1 MRPYTPPGAGNA
13 TAVAAGGL
21 PDFRCFDPPA
31 DPPHAIRHWR
41 NRHLWTLPASQHR
54 GTDLIASDAE
64 PEQVLGGKLA
74 HWVLD
79 KAIEDEDVTLYAC
92 EPAGWRR
99 VGTARTDD
107 DGRFA
112 LRLHGDDRLAI
123 GMRDIYAA
131 APDGDDF
138 RFVAYVAPVGTPVVV
153 TDIDGTLTHSEGA
166 FPKSIILGSDVRAQP
181 SSAASLRA
189 AADAGYQLVY
199 LTARGERFT
208 DATRRWLVEQ
218 GFPRGPLRL
227 GRPMFV
233 RPGEPVVEYKWNAIV
248 ALRQRFSV
256 AAGIGNRASDVEAYR
271 LAGLPARR
279 TFIKLP
285 EFSRELEHALE
296 QHRAIGFPH
305 YGPLPLP
312 RVTASSDPIPR
323 RAARDR
329 LSSSTASPP

>member
-1 MRPYTPPGAGNA
+1 MRFLLALAFAGCAYGSAVRRYTPPGEGNA

-21 PDFRCFDPPA
+21 QDFRCFDAPA
-31 DPPHAIRHWR
+31 DPPRGIRHWG
-41 NRHLWTLPASQHR
+41 NRHLWTVTDSQHR

-92 EPAGWRR
+92 ERSGWRL

-112 LRLHGDDRLAI
+112 LRLRGDKRLAI

-138 RFVAYVAPVGTPVVV
+138 RFLAYVAPVGTQIVVS
-153 TDIDGTLTHSEGA
+153 DIDGTLTHSEGA
-166 FPKSIILGSDVRAQP
+166 FPKSVLFGSAVQAQP
-181 SSAASLRA
+181 NAAASLRA
-189 AADAGYQLVY
+189 AAEAGYQLVY

-248 ALRQRFSV
+248 ALRQRFTV

-285 EFSRELEHALE
+285 EFSRELEGALDA
-296 QHRAIGFPH
+296 HRAIGFQS

-312 RVTASSDPIPR
+312 PRTVSSAP
-323 RAARDR
+323 
-329 LSSSTASPP
+329 